1 LRKAKRVVRT
11 NKDQRNGKS
20 ELAQVPVLRAAD
32 KKPWF
37 QSGAGGFGIHLVNRT
52 LKHRKTARKA
62 RVSRNHFVACDRA
75 GQETQME

>member
-32 KKPWF
+32 KNLGLM
-37 QSGAGGFGIHLVNRT
+37 SGAGGFGIHLVNRT

-62 RVSRNHFVACDRA
+62 RVSCNHFVACDKT
-75 GQETQME
+75 GQETQTE